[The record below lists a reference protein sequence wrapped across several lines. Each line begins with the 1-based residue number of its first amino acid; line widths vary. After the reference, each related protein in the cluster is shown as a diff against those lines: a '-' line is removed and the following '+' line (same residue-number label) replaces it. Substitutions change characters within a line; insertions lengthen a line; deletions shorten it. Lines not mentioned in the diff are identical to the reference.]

1 MSTDTALVTDINN
14 CAVCLRK
21 LTQLAAGT
29 AGEGLDE
36 VFSDYVGAV
45 LNGALGMPA
54 ARCRRVTEVSVGK
67 LVHVT
72 RSVPSLWRGIS
83 FTT

>member
-1 MSTDTALVTDINN
+1 LGPRAR
-14 CAVCLRK
+14 AACLRK

-45 LNGALGMPA
+45 LNGAAL
-54 ARCRRVTEVSVGK
+54 
-67 LVHVT
+67 T
-72 RSVPSLWRGIS
+72 RSALPRLHRLVPARRHNAGL
-83 FTT
+83 

>member
-1 MSTDTALVTDINN
+1 MCVHAALVTNRN
-14 CAVCLRK
+14 YRAVCLRK

-45 LNGALGMPA
+45 LNGAL
-54 ARCRRVTEVSVGK
+54 
-67 LVHVT
+67 
-72 RSVPSLWRGIS
+72 IS
-83 FTT
+83 CHTSCMMRETTVLRFILLA